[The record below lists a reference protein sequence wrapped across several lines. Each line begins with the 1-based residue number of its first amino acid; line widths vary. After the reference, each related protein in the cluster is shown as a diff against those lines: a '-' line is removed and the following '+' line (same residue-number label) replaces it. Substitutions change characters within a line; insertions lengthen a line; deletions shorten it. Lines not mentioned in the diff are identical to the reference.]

1 MKENMEET
9 QNSPKPV
16 GGASN
21 LYYESTHKKSEQVF
35 QPRMLKGGGIVFR
48 NFKLINFSFL
58 FFIYLFTFFLFL

>member
-48 NFKLINFSFL
+48 I
-58 FFIYLFTFFLFL
+58 FF